1 MFFWCNSNSI
11 DSIINTDLIT
21 EINKIATSSTPELT
35 LRKLEAIMTSRTNLA
50 HNAAPLLT
58 IEALMVNLK

>member
-1 MFFWCNSNSI
+1 LASK
-11 DSIINTDLIT
+11 T
-21 EINKIATSSTPELT
+21 TPEAT
-35 LRKLEAIMTSRTNLA
+35 LRKLESIMSARNNLS